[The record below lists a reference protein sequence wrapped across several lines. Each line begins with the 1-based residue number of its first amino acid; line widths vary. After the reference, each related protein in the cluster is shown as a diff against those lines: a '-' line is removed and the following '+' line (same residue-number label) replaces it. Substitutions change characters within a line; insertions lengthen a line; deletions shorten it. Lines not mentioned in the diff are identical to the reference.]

1 MLNHPLILIMFGGL
15 AMSAISLIGIATF
28 FVSDKLLHRMTKPLV
43 ALSAGSLLG
52 AAFFHLIPESV
63 ETLGNT
69 LDMYVLVI
77 VGFLS
82 FFVLEQFLHW
92 HHCHGGLGEHS
103 HHRKTIRYLTLI
115 SDSIHNF
122 IDGVAVGASFVV
134 NPALGWV
141 TWFGTALHEI
151 PQELGDFGVLVHTGW
166 SKKKA
171 LLFNFLSG
179 MTFIVGGLC
188 AYLVSIKVNVVYFL
202 PFTAG
207 NFLYLATVDLVPEI
221 NKSDKLSKN
230 IIHFLSMV
238 AGIVLLY
245 VFHELFEH

>member
-1 MLNHPLILIMFGGL
+1 MLEHPLVLILISGL
-15 AMSAISLIGIATF
+15 AMSAISLIGVTTF
-28 FVSDKLLHRMTKPLV
+28 FVTDKLLKKMIKPLV

-52 AAFFHLIPESV
+52 ASFFHLIPESV
-63 ETLGNT
+63 ETLGNSMT
-69 LDMYVLVI
+69 LYVLVI

-82 FFVLEQFLHW
+82 FFILEQFLHW
-92 HHCHGGLGEHS
+92 HHCHGSLEEHS
-103 HHRKTIRYLTLI
+103 QHRKPMRYLILI

-122 IDGVAVGASFVV
+122 IDGVAVGASFIVS
-134 NPALGWV
+134 PALGWV

-166 SKKKA
+166 SKKRA
-171 LLFNFLSG
+171 LFFNFISG
-179 MTFIVGGLC
+179 MAFILGGLLTYVLS
-188 AYLVSIKVNVVYFL
+188 AKVSIVYLL

-230 IIHFLSMV
+230 IVHFLSFL

-245 VFHELFEH
+245 IFHDLFHE